1 MRKLSFAQ
9 ATLEA
14 MAEEMVKD
22 EKIFVMGEDIARQ
35 GGVFGQFKGLA
46 QQFPNRVLDT
56 PISETFITGG
66 GVGAA
71 LAGARPVVDMHF
83 ADFMGVCMDEIF
95 NQMAKMR
102 YMFGGQVNMPL
113 TLRAPDGWVNG
124 GAAQHSQ
131 AVESWFVHI
140 PGVQV
145 VAPSNPYDAKMVL
158 KAAIRSND
166 PVLYFENKILY
177 KESDTVPEIED
188 EEPYTIGK
196 AKVVREG
203 KDVTIVSYSI
213 GMKAARGAAE
223 QLAKEGIEAEVI
235 DLITISPWDRE
246 CVMASVKKTH
256 RLCIVH
262 EAVKQ
267 GGFGAEVAATVAEE
281 CLEYLDAPIL
291 RYGAPFCPIPFAP
304 TLEMKLRVTPEDLV
318 KGIKGML

>member
-14 MAEEMVKD
+14 MAEEMAKD

-145 VAPSNPYDAKMVL
+145 IAPSNPYDAKMAL

-246 CVMASVKKTH
+246 CVMASAKKTH